1 MSDGE
6 RHLILGTAGHVDHGK
21 SALVRALTGTETDR
35 LKEERERGIS
45 IELGFAA
52 LPLPGGITLGV
63 VDVPGHERFVKQ
75 MVAGAG
81 GVDLALL
88 VVAAD
93 EGVMPQTVE
102 HLEILQS
109 LGVRDGVVAITKTD
123 LVDETLAAVV
133 AEEVRDLAA
142 GTFLAEAPLVPVS
155 AVTGDGLDALRA
167 ALRERAAAVPPR
179 EGDGPFRLP
188 VDRIF
193 TLPGAG
199 VVVTGTC
206 WSGRVQV
213 GDTLVLEPGERRV
226 RVREV
231 QSHGRDVPVGHGGM
245 RLALALHG
253 VKRDEVTRGDQVT
266 APGACTVTRRL
277 DARVTLVPHF
287 RGVMK
292 HRSRVHVHHAG
303 REVLGRV
310 ALLDAEQLSHESG
323 RDTALVQLFLE
334 QPVVARPGD
343 RFVLRFYSPL
353 DTMAGGRVLAV
364 DAPRRRRFDPD
375 ALAELAVLEQGRPEE
390 IFLQRLAE
398 AAGAGLPRAG
408 HEAFAGLDDVLPV
421 GKRLYH
427 RPWAEATA
435 RRVAELLRDVVER
448 KPLRGGLPREEA
460 RRKTGF
466 PGGAAEWAAFCAAA
480 GPLGGWEVSGDRIVP
495 QGGLV
500 LPPEL
505 QRVVDAAEAWLR
517 DQGLA
522 WPGEAAL
529 AAVPA
534 VAAAGHPPDAVL
546 RFLAARGRAV
556 AVTPTY
562 HVHRDVLADLRGR
575 LREALAGE
583 AELSFAAFRELTGL
597 SRKLG
602 IPLLEYL
609 DGVGWTRRRG
619 DVRVAGPRLFDT
631 EEET

>member
-1 MSDGE
+1 VSE

-21 SALVRALTGTETDR
+21 SALIKALTGTETDR

-45 IELGFAA
+45 IELGFAE
-52 LPLPGGITLGV
+52 LPLDGGITLGV
-63 VDVPGHERFVKQ
+63 VDVPGHERFVRQ

-109 LGVRDGVVAITKTD
+109 LGVRGGVVAITKTD
-123 LVDETLAAVV
+123 LVDQTLVEVV

-142 GTFLAEAPLVPVS
+142 GTFLEDRPLVPVS
-155 AVTGDGLDALRA
+155 AVSGAGLDDLRRE
-167 ALRERAAAVPPR
+167 LREQAAAVPER
-179 EGDGPFRLP
+179 GGEGPLRLP

-206 WSGRVQV
+206 WSGEVRV
-213 GDTLVLEPGERRV
+213 GDTLVLEPGGRKV

-231 QSHGRDVPVGHGGM
+231 QSHGRDVPVGRSGM

-253 VKRDEVTRGDQVT
+253 VKRDEVARGDQVA

-277 DARVTLVPHF
+277 DARVHLVPHF

-310 ALLDAEQLSHESG
+310 VLLDAEQLSHDSG
-323 RDTALVQLFLE
+323 TTTALVQLFLE
-334 QPVVARPGD
+334 EPLVARPGD

-353 DTMAGGRVLAV
+353 DTMAGGRILAV
-364 DAPRRRRFDPD
+364 DPPRRKRFREED
-375 ALAELAVLEQGRPEE
+375 LRELAVLEEGRPEE

-398 AAGAGLPRAG
+398 AAGEGLPAAG
-408 HEAFAGLDDVLPV
+408 NEAFADLDPVLVV

-427 RPWAEATA
+427 RDWA
-435 RRVAELLRDVVER
+435 RRTADAVAALLAKVVAER
-448 KPLRGGLPREEA
+448 PLRGGVPREEA
-460 RRKTGF
+460 RRKVGF
-466 PGGAAEWAAFCAAA
+466 PGGAAEWAALCAAI
-480 GPLGGWEVSGDRIVP
+480 GPEAGWEVAGDRIVP
-495 QGGLV
+495 RGGLV
-500 LPPEL
+500 LPDAL
-505 QRVVDAAEAWLR
+505 QRTVDAVEAWLR
-517 DQGLA
+517 EAGLV

-529 AAVPA
+529 TDAVPE
-534 VAAAGHPPDAVL
+534 VAASGYRPDEFL
-546 RFLAARGRAV
+546 RYLQARGCAV
-556 AVTPTY
+556 AVTPDY
-562 HVHRDVLADLRGR
+562 PVHADALADLRRR
-575 LREALAGE
+575 L
-583 AELSFAAFRELTGL
+583 AERFAAQPRLSFADFRDLSGL

-609 DGVGWTRRRG
+609 DSVGWTRRDG
-619 DVRVAGPRLFDT
+619 DERIPGPNL
-631 EEET
+631 EG